1 MQKTRQFIKQGI
13 NLILSGIVCF
23 SLPVWAKDYRI
34 QATLVEQ
41 NKVIAIGKQIVSSS
55 NQNHPLVLD
64 FDSYSIQSINGPY
77 TFGTQLI
84 LNIGQ
89 DKVIK
94 ATGKNQ
100 AGSDYLYMLVVQQ
113 HLSGA
118 QSLSLPI
125 VANDDSEADNLNESQ
140 NRHADVS
147 TNSDNN
153 DFYVI
158 LPKVSTN
165 ETETLLIVMNGKP
178 QADIKKVLIL
188 HDKDNFLHHVYLDV
202 HVEEIAQSDSEK

>member
-1 MQKTRQFIKQGI
+1 MQKTGKLIKCGI
-13 NLILSGIVCF
+13 NLLLSLSGIACL
-23 SLPVWAKDYRI
+23 SLPAWAKDYRI

-41 NKVIAIGKQIVSSS
+41 NKVIASEQQTVSST

-77 TFGTQLI
+77 TFGTQLM

-89 DKVIK
+89 DKP
-94 ATGKNQ
+94 TGKNKV
-100 AGSDYLYMLVVQQ
+100 GSDYLYMLVVQQ
-113 HLSGA
+113 HLSGT

-125 VANDDSEADNLNESQ
+125 VANDDDQANNLDDSQ
-140 NRHADVS
+140 NQHTDTS

-165 ETETLLIVMNGKP
+165 QTETLLIVMNGKP

-202 HVEEIAQSDSEK
+202 HVQQLNSTEK